1 MKKFRKNM
9 DPYFDRLDE
18 KWRALPIRKQHLYAL
33 CFFVG
38 YLLLTAGVVFKVWYD
53 TGKPNND
60 MHIEPIENPVLEK
73 KERPANLQ
81 DTVTTIINNKTY
93 ESK

>member
-1 MKKFRKNM
+1 MNS
-9 DPYFDRLDE
+9 YFDKLDE
-18 KWRALPIRKQHLYAL
+18 KWQALPIRKQHLYAL

-53 TGKPNND
+53 AGKSNID
-60 MHIEPIENPVLEK
+60 MHIEPIENPVLKK
-73 KERPANLQ
+73 KERPAILQ
-81 DTVTTIINNKTY
+81 DTVITILNNKID